1 MEFQL
6 VFQTEK
12 SVNEAISAVE
22 TALSER
28 KFSVLWNFDVNA
40 KMAEKGL
47 TIEPEVRILEVCGAG
62 HAKRAI
68 DTNSA
73 VAAFLP
79 CKITVKREGNQT
91 QFILLR
97 PTLMMEMIGDA
108 NLQPIA
114 DEVESAMVAA
124 IKAAC

>member
-1 MEFQL
+1 MEYQL
-6 VFQTEK
+6 VFNTQK
-12 SVNEAISAVE
+12 SVEEAISAVE

-28 KFSVLWNFDVNA
+28 KFSVLWQMHVNQ
-40 KMAEKGL
+40 KLAEKGL
-47 TIEPEVRILEVCGAG
+47 SVAPDVHILEVCGAG

-73 VAAFLP
+73 VVAFLP
-79 CKITVKREGNQT
+79 CKIIVKREGGQT

-97 PTLMMEMIGDA
+97 PTLMIHLLGDDQ
-108 NLQPIA
+108 LQPLA
-114 DEVESAMVAA
+114 EEVESAMVEA